1 MSGGTFNK
9 FSPADGDGLV
19 SWLSDSHIGTAVWLA
34 LRANSYVKL
43 FPESV
48 TNIAP
53 FELLWQTRNEV
64 AAKFPVGLSSK
75 SNNARV
81 NLDSPTQ
88 IRKPPRD
95 GRALECPS
103 T

>member
-19 SWLSDSHIGTAVWLA
+19 SWLSDSRIGTAVWLA

-53 FELLWQTRNEV
+53 FELHWQTRNDV

-75 SNNARV
+75 SNNAV
-81 NLDSPTQ
+81 ELIKAFLKVSTLGNFPT
-88 IRKPPRD
+88 
-95 GRALECPS
+95 ALYGLLL
-103 T
+103 